1 MNRHQVLTGA
11 CNSGDQC
18 YSVGSVEGIH
28 FTAYAAGCDIV
39 ILASDFQRVQ
49 IIPGVTHGNVKV
61 NCIDCS
67 TDTGKIAASYQ
78 NKVYVFEPTPLL
90 HHEST
95 HMTDFDID
103 HKKLDYQWYQTAM
116 FETTCFINC
125 ITWNMEGSKLL
136 TAGDTMQIWVHHQ
149 DSSPGS
155 HQVQFSMGGDDT
167 NDINSHDS
175 NHLGPDVHSS
185 GHPMDTNHLSP
196 EVHDE
201 STWECIWSQ
210 KPATPIYHVK
220 FSPDGLLFASA
231 GKADRL
237 VKIWHEDRKLQLP
250 LMRADSSVS
259 PKKEVHH
266 YSFVYIAHPRAV
278 TGFSWRKTS
287 KYMPRGS
294 VANMLVT
301 SCADNVC
308 RLWCETILPDDGLV
322 DLEQF
327 DPASSSERKFHTHR
341 HKKRFMQRLKT
352 IRNQDATPNSHS
364 DSPDNDLE
372 DSSPE
377 EERHAI
383 HKRRKH
389 HKFGPD
395 TLMSMANLS
404 SINSAGSIHDFHKF
418 ALHNNGVAPPLHF
431 HLAASINPETD
442 IPLLPV
448 VGSKS
453 EAQHNFQL
461 HWLNNKELQFTMEAE
476 VILQDLHKS
485 SISHHHHHDLDVGSD
500 SDSFQDHSSHQ
511 VHNGDDHETE
521 GHPKKKK
528 SGLFKKKHKRH
539 RSPKE
544 NKELGNFAGSQSSI
558 ASDQGDHVSEGTS
571 SGGTSPEVPGSM
583 IDALDRKIEAL
594 LKDWHQSADMLFS
607 IHPVDGSYLVW
618 LVDWMDEYNPYCFR
632 QAQVS
637 FSSRLPHAFPV
648 PDARTMATNLLMY
661 CNYSKMDIKSAMRIS
676 ESPSNPAAPTKIQTQ
691 PAPAT
696 GKCFPGQNDNMLIPN
711 VLLITKHFNGSLNQW
726 QISFADSSKFSTVVS
741 VAHASR
747 ACGHRFRTNSAA
759 CHPVLPLLLT
769 TSHHNVPKPLT
780 PCKNGDCHG
789 NGDHNQDEGHGGL
802 PGQES
807 LVGGVEFCSELILWR
822 VDPVGPLSKSG
833 GIIELAR
840 INSPQLSA
848 FDNVAW
854 VPTLLPSSTLG
865 SYSNSPSAL
874 FVASNGNSLMM
885 YQAVIDART
894 LLLEMGHKKDLQK
907 GMSFSSNTSSGY
919 SVETPRAP
927 GELFNIVSLQSS
939 ARPGC
944 IIEMEA
950 IADAKQDWQQT
961 QLLHVFQ
968 EQLVT
973 GRPSNNPNG
982 MEAIV
987 DLRESGSFSENFYLV
1002 VLERNKD
1009 KGSTIHMWK
1018 INIASQTGLHD
1029 GNHSRHYVPD
1039 NNFIQEDESD
1049 NDSFIGSPVHGP
1061 TKPTAVVC
1069 LTFSTTKVCSQALNL
1084 PDGVSVVSASVSA
1097 GHLSSASIYPACLA
1111 PYLLATACSDGKT
1124 RFWRCDLKAMCA
1136 IDHCEMTCSTMSFE
1150 LAVEEEDGV
1159 RKPTVST
1166 VTRSDVMDT
1175 SFSWEEWHM
1184 MGQSE
1189 ASLLHVRGQPISVS
1203 CAYSGRVAVAY
1214 RLGGVRSAPDN
1225 DNKYVNLYVAVYECE
1240 STGGSEW
1247 TLEDTIEL
1255 KNISIPDPKAEIDL
1269 NFIFTSDNPSPRSSH
1284 YDDDSPGTLSPSS
1297 SLVNMTRTK
1306 SVPSLSTIFTVR
1318 KCIAEHGNKTGMLQQ
1333 KHLVQLDW
1341 VSTEDGNHILTV
1353 GVGSRILM
1361 YSQVSNDIV
1370 QSSKRSGQTSDK
1382 NMNQS
1387 FSQSIKDVGHRR
1399 SMFQKS
1405 KSMVVDDRQEEI
1417 KWMKLR
1423 SIDLSTADGLPP
1435 LPMHLSWV
1443 RGGILVVGMDNE
1455 MHVYSQWR
1463 GSGTNDVL
1471 PVEENDHRSFEDAG
1485 LSMNLPNLKPQSF
1498 KPSYSM
1504 PSFKHLNTLSLKK
1517 EKLQGSE
1524 SNLLRF
1530 SLSKDKSESL
1540 TSLSAIHEFGLFEAA
1555 RQANPVLPQ
1564 YHPKKLMELLN
1575 FGKIRRVKAI
1585 LAHLVRYVAGGDIN
1599 QAEDMEEYDK
1609 DDGKWNQN
1617 RPRGISVSGASP
1629 CDMPRL
1635 QEEVKL
1641 DYKEISS
1648 IPPLPMYALLA
1659 ADEDNTVA
1667 KADTITSGGQVTTTT
1682 EKDYGDL
1689 FDTGPNLDDELDITI
1704 GASSVDSRTSRTR
1717 LQSTATSS
1725 RQNPYYFGPEYS
1737 LALTSHLTH
1746 TQLPG
1751 LSSLDQ
1757 MYLLALADT
1766 VANTKMDFAD
1776 RMETDKPDL
1785 SMHENLNEGNA
1796 AESMDDCGL
1805 RFILAMRHHTYLLR
1819 TLQIRQRIILQQQG
1833 LKSFNL
1839 VWGYHSEATEE
1850 LLSYIPGVQRDDPTW
1865 EELKQF
1871 GAGWWINNIN
1881 ILRRCIEKIAKAA
1894 FQRRK
1899 DPMDSAIFYLAMKKK
1914 NVLWGLYRSI
1924 EDKKMMQFFKND
1936 FSQDRWRKAALKNAF
1951 ALLGRQRF
1959 THAAAFFLLAGA
1971 LNDAVE
1977 VCLDKLNDIQLA
1989 LVVCRLYDGEDMM
2002 PDSVK
2007 KILYTSILGCDE
2019 KGDNY
2024 DSCKAHPDP
2033 FLRSMAMWSL
2043 KDYRGSLNTL
2053 LHSNDSRHHKVMD
2066 SVELE
2071 GHNAMPS
2078 VFNFY
2083 NFLRTHPLLVRQRI
2097 AATGQSKRNKN
2108 IIPGFTRQQ
2117 TVVLDDSSVFVDK
2130 VTPVERKLF
2139 FTTAHSHYMNGCP
2152 LLALEVLSKLP
2163 PVIEDKKTQDV
2174 DFESETSSKDDC
2186 INTGTLE
2193 DNAAV
2198 TDWSKPVVNG
2208 FKDTSSDFDWSTPM
2222 PSTKN
2227 ASDSMDWG
2235 APVTNFDVDDAPSF
2249 NISSSEDDGDD
2260 EDDDDS
2266 KNVISST
2273 KGKLEKLPT
2282 IVVEEPSPVLQSS
2295 EGMSPDKPPDKV
2307 KDKGHQVD
2315 IFAQQYKFIAC
2326 LKVLMEEMQ
2335 TLATGFEVDGGQL
2348 RFQLY
2353 IWLEREVEV
2362 LQYLCNYGDNDPEG
2376 QEDIH
2381 TNTDALNGYD
2391 DDTLLDVNSGFTR
2404 SMSQRSDS
2412 SYKPTLHE
2420 VILAEKMDFEAKLE
2434 RMARRKQWLRSNQQL
2449 LRTLASYCV
2458 LQGSGGGGLASVEM
2472 ELLLLLQELQQDKPQ
2487 QQLLSPLPF
2496 PTTLPLLSASIASS
2510 KTVVADPIQ
2519 HIQCMTQDLLH
2530 SIVELTVPPS
2540 LGINMNTV
2548 LVMQNLSVALSS
2560 CIYQCL
2566 CDCDSFVVS
2575 LNETQGTTMDG
2586 FMAHNFNSSQA
2597 GHLMAGVQRYRRKS
2611 STGDNFI
2618 NTPPSKWPGVTSLRV
2633 LLAQEKDDAA
2643 PKLNILC
2650 CESLIA
2656 VYVSLLVN
2664 AMAMYD
2670 CNMLYRLVS
2679 HRFEHQMWGALF
2691 GGGVKTALKV
2701 ANNPHPVSMRPGDE
2715 SRIKLTMKVMGG
2727 GPAGTKEKT
2736 TFRETFVPPELS
2748 MISFF
2753 MTKPFNTA
2761 SEKEFHYDSEESLS
2775 DEDEPFDDD
2784 EDDYLRPKTLPLA
2797 STQQSTDPTSYSWAL
2812 IRFCVVKV
2820 ILHNLQVFLPQI
2832 GIELQELPICSTL
2845 MHTVLKTLEQW
2856 MEVLKGKLELFAGP
2870 PEDFIAGLQLDVIT
2884 GVPQSKYQVL
2894 LQPQN
2899 SPFTDSHVCLP
2910 IKRLWFHLLKQSS
2923 LKDVFLRYIYRKK
2936 KIPQM
2941 EESVSQSDGPDGSVK
2956 IKDPMKIIHKEQDI
2970 ITAFALNQDNVKVDY
2985 LEANSSFLVLSTQKD
3000 VIELDIGHLLN
3011 PPSWMEDDNEMDIE
3025 YIRNP
3030 NPTEGS
3036 TTDFFV
3042 VQAPSDNQQS
3052 GLTSG
3057 MSSPQTGA
3065 STPTHPG
3072 SGVYSQTG
3080 RGTNVMKRH
3089 LKLEG
3094 KGIHIPGITNPQ
3106 FSQHVLDRSRRLLR
3120 LLLRRPVSGVRR
3132 IGSHPNLP
3140 HYLTGGSDGSVRL
3153 YEWGHIQPLAMLRQ
3167 PGVFPKVTKVLFS
3180 SQGNKCCVS
3189 DTEGDICLW
3198 QVGLG
3203 SNFNKPIMKLKC
3215 HNKTTSDFAFVG
3227 SSSLIATA
3235 GHSSESRNVCLWDTL
3250 LPQRSACV
3258 HAFTCHEHGCP
3269 AVVYAPHHQLLISGG
3284 RKGEICIFDIRQR
3297 QIRHTFQA
3305 HDSAIRCLAM
3315 DPEEEYFVTGSSEG
3329 DIKVW
3334 GLDVHQ
3340 MVVNFPGEHS
3350 KNTSEL
3356 KLLFNGTRGRC
3367 RSAMS

>member
-1 MNRHQVLTGA
+1 
-11 CNSGDQC
+11 
-18 YSVGSVEGIH
+18 
-28 FTAYAAGCDIV
+28 
-39 ILASDFQRVQ
+39 
-49 IIPGVTHGNVKV
+49 
-61 NCIDCS
+61 
-67 TDTGKIAASYQ
+67 
-78 NKVYVFEPTPLL
+78 
-90 HHEST
+90 
-95 HMTDFDID
+95 
-103 HKKLDYQWYQTAM
+103 
-116 FETTCFINC
+116 
-125 ITWNMEGSKLL
+125 MEGSKLL
-136 TAGDTMQIWVHHQ
+136 TAGDTIQIWVHTQ
-149 DSSPGS
+149 DISPGG
-155 HQVQFSMGGDDT
+155 HQVQFSMGGEDT
-167 NDINSHDS
+167 HDSTGQTLDS
-175 NHLGPDVHSS
+175 NHLGPEVHSS
-185 GHPMDTNHLSP
+185 GQTLDPNHLTP
-196 EVHDE
+196 DVHEE
-201 STWECIWSQ
+201 STWDCIWSQ

-250 LMRADSSVS
+250 LMRADSTVS

-327 DPASSSERKFHTHR
+327 DPATTSERKFHTHR

-352 IRNQDATPNSHS
+352 I
-364 DSPDNDLE
+364 
-372 DSSPE
+372 
-377 EERHAI
+377 RHAI

-404 SINSAGSIHDFHKF
+404 SINSVASIHDFHKF

-448 VGSKS
+448 VGTKG
-453 EAQHNFQL
+453 EVQHNFQL

-476 VILQDLHKS
+476 VILQDMHKS
-485 SISHHHHHDLDVGSD
+485 SVGHHHHDHDIGSD
-500 SDSFQDHSSHQ
+500 SDSFPDHSSHHG
-511 VHNGDDHETE
+511 HNGEEHESE

-528 SGLFKKKHKRH
+528 SGLFKKKHKSH
-539 RSPKE
+539 KSPKE
-544 NKELGNFAGSQSSI
+544 SKELGNFAGSQSSI
-558 ASDQGDHVSEGTS
+558 ASDQGDHTSEGTS
-571 SGGTSPEVPGSM
+571 SGGLSPDVPGSV

-607 IHPVDGSYLVW
+607 IHPVDGSFLVW

-676 ESPSNPAAPTKIQTQ
+676 ENRFSPSNPTAPTKIQTQ

-726 QISFADSSKFSTVVS
+726 QVSFADSSKFSTVVS

-780 PCKNGDCHG
+780 PCKNGDYHS
-789 NGDHNQDEGHGGL
+789 NGDHNSHEEEEHGVL

-874 FVASNGNSLMM
+874 FVASDGNSLMM

-894 LLLEMGHKKDLQK
+894 LLLEMGSQKKDLQK

-919 SVETPRAP
+919 SVETPRAA

-973 GRPSNNPNG
+973 GRPSNSTNG

-1029 GNHSRHYVPD
+1029 GNQSRHYVPD
-1039 NNFIQEDESD
+1039 NNFVQEDESD
-1049 NDSFIGSPVHGP
+1049 TDSYIGSPVNGP
-1061 TKPTAVVC
+1061 PKSTAVVR
-1069 LTFSTTKVCSQALNL
+1069 LTFSTTKVCSQPLSL

-1124 RFWRCDLKAMCA
+1124 RFWRCDLKAVSA
-1136 IDHCEMTCSTMSFE
+1136 INHLEMTCSTTSYE

-1159 RKPTVST
+1159 RRPTIST
-1166 VTRSDVMDT
+1166 VTRTDVMDT
-1175 SFSWEEWHM
+1175 KFSWAEWHM

-1225 DNKYVNLYVAVYECE
+1225 DNKYVNLNVAVYECE

-1269 NFIFTSDNPSPRSSH
+1269 NFIFTADNHSSRSSH

-1341 VSTEDGNHILTV
+1341 VSTEDGGHILTV

-1370 QSSKRSGQTSDK
+1370 QSSKRGGQTTDK
-1382 NMNQS
+1382 KSSQP
-1387 FSQSIKDVGHRR
+1387 FSQSIKDVSHRR

-1471 PVEENDHRSFEDAG
+1471 PVEENDNRSFEDAG
-1485 LSMNLPNLKPQSF
+1485 LSMNLSSLKPQQHF

-1599 QAEDMEEYDK
+1599 QVEDMEEYEK

-1617 RPRGISVSGASP
+1617 RPRVISVSGASP

-1635 QEEVKL
+1635 QEELKL

-1667 KADTITSGGQVTTTT
+1667 KADTITSGGQVTTKV
-1682 EKDYGDL
+1682 EQDYGDL
-1689 FDTGPNLDDELDITI
+1689 FDSAPNLDDELDTTI

-1717 LQSTATSS
+1717 LQSTVTSS

-1776 RMETDKPDL
+1776 RMETDKPDS
-1785 SMHENLNEGNA
+1785 SMHENLKEGNA

-1805 RFILAMRHHTYLLR
+1805 RFILSMRHHTYLVR
-1819 TLQIRQRIILQQQG
+1819 TLPPRQRIVLQQQG

-1899 DPMDSAIFYLAMKKK
+1899 DPMESAIFYLAMKKK

-1924 EDKKMMQFFKND
+1924 DDKRMMQFFRND
-1936 FSQDRWRKAALKNAF
+1936 FTQDRWRKAALKNAF

-1989 LVVCRLYDGEDMM
+1989 LVVCRLNDGEDMM
-2002 PDSVK
+2002 PNSVK

-2053 LHSNDSRHHKVMD
+2053 LHSNDSHHHKVMD

-2097 AATGQSKRNKN
+2097 AATGQSKRSKN

-2130 VTPVERKLF
+2130 VTPMERKLF

-2163 PVIEDKKTQDV
+2163 PVIEDKKATDV
-2174 DFESETSSKDDC
+2174 DLESETSSKDDC

-2193 DNAAV
+2193 NDATV

-2208 FKDTSSDFDWSTPM
+2208 VKDTSGGMDWGTPVSSVTDTGDST
-2222 PSTKN
+2222 
-2227 ASDSMDWG
+2227 DWG

-2249 NISSSEDDGDD
+2249 NISSEEDEDDD
-2260 EDDDDS
+2260 EDDDS
-2266 KNVISST
+2266 KNVISKT

-2282 IVVEEPSPVLQSS
+2282 IVVEEPSPVLLSS
-2295 EGMSPDKPPDKV
+2295 EDMSPEKPQEKV

-2362 LQYLCNYGDNDPEG
+2362 LQYLCNYGDTDPEG
-2376 QEDIH
+2376 QEDLH

-2391 DDTLLDVNSGFTR
+2391 DDTLLDVHTSFTR

-2458 LQGSGGGGLASVEM
+2458 LQGAGGGGLASVEM

-2548 LVMQNLSVALSS
+2548 LVMQKLSVALSS

-2575 LNETQGTTMDG
+2575 LNETQGTSMDG
-2586 FMAHNFNSSQA
+2586 FMAHNFSSSQA

-2611 STGDNFI
+2611 STGDNLI

-2650 CESLIA
+2650 CESLVA

-2715 SRIKLTMKVMGG
+2715 SRIKLTMKVIGAA
-2727 GPAGTKEKT
+2727 PGTKEKT

-2753 MTKPFNTA
+2753 MTKPFNTS

-2784 EDDYLRPKTLPLA
+2784 DDDYLRPKTLPLA

-2856 MEVLKGKLELFAGP
+2856 MEVLQGKLELFAGP

-2899 SPFTDSHVCLP
+2899 SPFTDNHVCLP
-2910 IKRLWFHLLKQSS
+2910 IKRLWFHLLKQSA
-2923 LKDVFLRYIYRKK
+2923 LKDIFIRYIYRKK
-2936 KIPQM
+2936 KIPHM
-2941 EESVSQSDGPDGSVK
+2941 EESVSQSDVPDGSVK
-2956 IKDPMKIIHKEQDI
+2956 IRDPMKIIHKEQDI
-2970 ITAFALNQDNVKVDY
+2970 ITAFALNQNIYPVID
-2985 LEANSSFLVLSTQKD
+2985 ANSSFLVLSTQKD
-3000 VIELDIGHLLN
+3000 VVELDIGHLLN

-3030 NPTEGS
+3030 NPSEGS

-3052 GLTSG
+3052 GMTSG

-3072 SGVYSQTG
+3072 SGAYSQTG
-3080 RGTNVMKRH
+3080 RGTNVIKRH
-3089 LKLEG
+3089 LKFE
-3094 KGIHIPGITNPQ
+3094 
-3106 FSQHVLDRSRRLLR
+3106 
-3120 LLLRRPVSGVRR
+3120 LLRRPVSGVRR

-3153 YEWGHIQPLAMLRQ
+3153 YEWGHVQPLAMLRQ

-3305 HDSAIRCLAM
+3305 HESAIRCLAM

-3340 MVVNFPGEHS
+3340 MVVGFPGEHS
-3350 KNTSEL
+3350 KNTFFRNMGAASGVTQVSIGSTHH
-3356 KLLFNGTRGRC
+3356 LFSCGVDGSMKFRALPERETIVRYW
-3367 RSAMS
+3367 SAT